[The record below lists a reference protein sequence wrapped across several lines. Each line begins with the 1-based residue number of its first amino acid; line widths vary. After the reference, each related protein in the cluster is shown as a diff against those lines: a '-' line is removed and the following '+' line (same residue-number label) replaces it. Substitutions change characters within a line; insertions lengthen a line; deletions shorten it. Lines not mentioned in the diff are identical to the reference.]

1 MEKQPDIDWY
11 EALTYMPANELIE
24 LGLRKWGRKGA
35 NPFEDDDS
43 KCTGPMLWLYPKTW
57 YDRLPD
63 GLPIVS
69 INYDEEIFKKGVTDD
84 DYRFGML
91 SFGFFS
97 KLP

>member
-1 MEKQPDIDWY
+1 MEQTPGIDWY
-11 EALTYMPANELIE
+11 EALSYLPKNELIE
-24 LGLRKWGRKGA
+24 LGLRQWGRQGA
-35 NPFEDDDS
+35 DSFEDDDS
-43 KCTGPMLWLYPKTW
+43 KCFGPMLWLYPKEW

-69 INYDEEIFKKGVTDD
+69 ISFEHETFKKGETDD
-84 DYRFGML
+84 DHRFGML